1 MRENAQADFH
11 ASRITHHSSQITFQK
26 FMCGI
31 IGYVG
36 KKSASPILLEGLR
49 RLEYRGYDS
58 AGVAILQ
65 AADLQLRKKAGR
77 IDSGLATVLQSN
89 PAAGNLGIGHT
100 RWATHGIPSDKN
112 CHPHFDQSEK
122 IAVVHNGVIENYDAL
137 KQKLLRAGH
146 TFKSD
151 TDTEVL
157 AHLIGVHYEKLKVGR
172 VAPRAP
178 SQGKTENGAH
188 GVTRPTNDILTQA
201 VCDALREVIGTYGLA
216 VICADFPDMIVGAR
230 RGSPLIIGIGKH
242 ENFLAS
248 DANAIVAHTKKV
260 VYLNDYDVATIT
272 PERFDVLNLGADTA
286 NVQISNL
293 EFSQADSARGKHA
306 HFMLKEIFEQPQ
318 TVANALRGRID
329 FEGATAKFGGLN
341 MTAAELRGIDRIV
354 IAASGTSW
362 HAALVGEYLIEELAQ
377 LPVEVE
383 FAHEFCYRNAPL
395 EKNTVLLVLSQSG
408 ETADTL
414 AALREA
420 KRRGHRALAIVNVV
434 GSTIAREA
442 DGGIYMHAGPEIGV
456 ASTKAFVS
464 TLTILTLLAIHLG
477 RMRQLSA
484 NRAKEIL
491 RGLEA
496 LPKQIG
502 KNLAQN
508 SSLKKLA
515 KKYAKADDFF
525 FLGRGYT
532 FPIALEGALKLKEI
546 SYIHAE
552 GYSAAEMK
560 HGPIALI
567 DAQTPTVFLVPQ
579 DAMYD
584 KTMANLAMIR
594 ARQGPIIALATEG
607 DRQIKKVADDV
618 IYLPKTLEPI
628 YPILASVPLQLF
640 AYHIAVTR
648 GCDVDKPRN
657 LAKSVTVE

>member
-1 MRENAQADFH
+1 
-11 ASRITHHSSQITFQK
+11 
-26 FMCGI
+26 MCGI

-36 KKSASPILLEGLR
+36 KKPASPILLEGLR

-58 AGVAILQ
+58 AGVAVLDN
-65 AADLQLRKKAGR
+65 ASLSLRKKKGR
-77 IDSGLATVLQSN
+77 IDEGIARVLKAE
-89 PAAGNLGIGHT
+89 PAAGSLGIAHT
-100 RWATHGIPSDKN
+100 RWATHGVPSDTN
-112 CHPHFDQSEK
+112 CHPHLDASGK

-137 KQKLLRAGH
+137 KQKLIRAGH
-146 TFKSD
+146 KFKSD

-157 AHLIGVHYEKLKVGR
+157 AHLIGDHYEKR
-172 VAPRAP
+172 R
-178 SQGKTENGAH
+178 GKNVVNGDA
-188 GVTRPTNDILTQA
+188 NFLAQA

-216 VICADFPDMIVGAR
+216 VICTDFPDTIIGAR
-230 RGSPLIIGIGKH
+230 RGSPLIIGIGKN

-272 PERFDVLNLGADTA
+272 PERFDVLNLGTDTA

-293 EFSQADSARGKHA
+293 EFSQEDAARGKHA
-306 HFMLKEIFEQPQ
+306 HFMLKEIYEQPQ
-318 TVANALRGRID
+318 TILNALRGRLD

-341 MTAAELRGIDRIV
+341 MPAAELRGVDRIV

-395 EKNTVLLVLSQSG
+395 EKNTILLVLSQSG

-434 GSTIAREA
+434 GSTIARES

-464 TLTILTLLAIHLG
+464 TITILTLLAVHLG
-477 RMRQLSA
+477 RLRNLSA
-484 NRAKEIL
+484 KRAL
-491 RGLEA
+491 DVLHGLEA
-496 LPKQIG
+496 LPKQIE
-502 KNLAQN
+502 KILSQN
-508 SSLKKLA
+508 DALKKVA

-567 DAQTPTVFLVPQ
+567 DKNTPTVFLVPQ

-607 DRQIKKVADDV
+607 DKATKKVADDM
-618 IYLPKTLEPI
+618 IYLPPTLDLLN
-628 YPILASVPLQLF
+628 PILASVPLQLF
-640 AYHIAVTR
+640 AYHIAVAR

>member
-1 MRENAQADFH
+1 
-11 ASRITHHSSQITFQK
+11 
-26 FMCGI
+26 MCGI

-36 KKSASPILLEGLR
+36 KKEVSPILLEGLR

-58 AGVAILQ
+58 AGVAVLDGDALQ
-65 AADLQLRKKAGR
+65 VRKKKGK
-77 IDSGLATVLQSN
+77 ISEGLARLLKSEPV
-89 PAAGNLGIGHT
+89 AGTLGIGHT
-100 RWATHGIPSDKN
+100 RWATHGAPADINS
-112 CHPHFDQSEK
+112 HPHLDQSGT

-137 KQKLLRAGH
+137 KQKLLAAGH
-146 TFKSD
+146 KFKSS

-157 AHLIGVHYEKLKVGR
+157 AHLIGDYYEGCRSRGDEAQTKKKSATPHAV
-172 VAPRAP
+172 
-178 SQGKTENGAH
+178 SCNSKNGAN
-188 GVTRPTNDILTQA
+188 PLTQA
-201 VCDALREVIGTYGLA
+201 VCNALREVIGTYGIA
-216 VICADFPDMIVGAR
+216 VISADQPDTIVGAR
-230 RGSPLIIGIGKH
+230 RGSPLIIGIGTG

-248 DANAIVAHTKKV
+248 DANAFVGAAHTKKV
-260 VYLNDYDVATIT
+260 VYLNDYDVATVT
-272 PERFDVLNLGADTA
+272 PERFDVLNLGTDTA

-293 EFSQADSARGKHA
+293 EFSQEDAVRGRYD
-306 HFMLKEIFEQPQ
+306 HFMLKEIFEQPR
-318 TVANALRGRID
+318 TVENALRGRVD
-329 FEGATAKFGGLN
+329 REGATAKFGGLN
-341 MTAAELRGIDRIV
+341 LTSAELRSIDRIV

-362 HAALVGEYLIEELAQ
+362 HAALVGEYLVEELAQ

-434 GSTIAREA
+434 GSTIARES

-464 TLTILTLLAIHLG
+464 TLTVLALLAVHLG
-477 RMRQLSA
+477 RLRNLSARRALEILQALEAVPRQL
-484 NRAKEIL
+484 ETIL
-491 RGLEA
+491 KQNPA
-496 LPKQIG
+496 LKR
-502 KNLAQN
+502 LAG
-508 SSLKKLA
+508 
-515 KKYAKADDFF
+515 KYAKAEDFF
-525 FLGRGYT
+525 FLSRGYT

-567 DAQTPTVFLVPQ
+567 DPKTPTVFLVPQ
-579 DAMYD
+579 DSMYD

-594 ARQGPIIALATEG
+594 ARRGPIIALATEG
-607 DRQIKKVADDV
+607 DKQVRKVADDV
-618 IYLPKTLEPI
+618 IYLPPALEPI
-628 YPILASVPLQLF
+628 YPILAVVPLQLF
-640 AYHIAVTR
+640 AYHIAVAR

>member
-1 MRENAQADFH
+1 
-11 ASRITHHSSQITFQK
+11 
-26 FMCGI
+26 MCGI

-36 KKSASPILLEGLR
+36 KKTASPILLEGLR

-58 AGVAILQ
+58 AGVAIL
-65 AADLQLRKKAGR
+65 DNTGLSLRRKKGR
-77 IDSGLATVLQSN
+77 IDDGIARVLKAE
-89 PAAGNLGIGHT
+89 PAAGSLGIAHT
-100 RWATHGIPSDKN
+100 RWATHGVPSDIN
-112 CHPHFDQSEK
+112 CHPHLDASGK

-137 KQKLLRAGH
+137 KQKLIRAGH
-146 TFKSD
+146 KFKSD

-157 AHLIGVHYEKLKVGR
+157 AHLIGEHYQERKIGNRKSEIGN
-172 VAPRAP
+172 
-178 SQGKTENGAH
+178 E
-188 GVTRPTNDILTQA
+188 LTLA
-201 VCDALREVIGTYGLA
+201 VSDALREVIGTYGIA
-216 VICADFPDMIVGAR
+216 VICTDFPDLIIGAR
-230 RGSPLIIGIGKH
+230 RGSPLIIGIGKN

-272 PERFDVLNLGADTA
+272 PERFDVLNLGTDTA

-293 EFSQADSARGKHA
+293 EFSQEDAVRGKHA
-306 HFMLKEIFEQPQ
+306 HFMLKEIYEQPQ
-318 TVANALRGRID
+318 TILNALRGRLD

-341 MTAAELRGIDRIV
+341 MTAAELRNIDRIV

-377 LPVEVE
+377 IPVEVE

-395 EKNTVLLVLSQSG
+395 EKNTILLVLSQSG

-434 GSTIAREA
+434 GSTIARES

-464 TLTILTLLAIHLG
+464 TIAILTLLAVHLG
-477 RMRQLSA
+477 RLRNLSA
-484 NRAKEIL
+484 KRAL
-491 RGLEA
+491 DVLHGLEA
-496 LPKQIG
+496 LPKQIE
-502 KNLAQN
+502 KILAQN
-508 SSLKKLA
+508 DTLKKIA

-567 DAQTPTVFLVPQ
+567 DKNTPTVFLVPQ
-579 DAMYD
+579 DAMYE
-584 KTMANLAMIR
+584 KTLANLAMIR

-607 DRQIKKVADDV
+607 DKGIKKVADDV
-618 IYLPKTLEPI
+618 IYLPPALDLLN
-628 YPILASVPLQLF
+628 PILASIPLQLF
-640 AYHIAVTR
+640 AYHIAVAR

>member
-1 MRENAQADFH
+1 
-11 ASRITHHSSQITFQK
+11 
-26 FMCGI
+26 MCGI

-36 KKSASPILLEGLR
+36 KKAVSPILLEGLR

-58 AGVAILQ
+58 AGIAVL
-65 AADLQLRKKAGR
+65 DGDELLVRKKKGK
-77 IDSGLATVLQSN
+77 IGEGLARLLKSEPV
-89 PAAGNLGIGHT
+89 AGNLGIGHT
-100 RWATHGIPSDKN
+100 RWATHGPPSDIN
-112 CHPHFDQSEK
+112 SHPHLDQSGR
-122 IAVVHNGVIENYDAL
+122 IAVVHNGVVENYDAL
-137 KQKLLRAGH
+137 RQKLLAAGH
-146 TFKSD
+146 KFKSG

-157 AHLIGVHYEKLKVGR
+157 AHLIGDYYQKRHGKNGWGETPGEPLAGDNSGSRGR
-172 VAPRAP
+172 SPHQP
-178 SQGKTENGAH
+178 KNGSN
-188 GVTRPTNDILTQA
+188 PLTQA
-201 VCDALREVIGTYGLA
+201 VCDALREVIGTYGIA
-216 VICADFPDMIVGAR
+216 VICADQPDTIVGAR
-230 RGSPLIIGIGKH
+230 RGSPLIIGIGAG

-272 PERFDVLNLGADTA
+272 PERFDVLNLGTDTA
-286 NVQISNL
+286 NVQVSKL
-293 EFSQADSARGKHA
+293 EFSQEDAVRGKYE
-306 HFMLKEIFEQPQ
+306 HFMLKEIFEQPR
-318 TVANALRGRID
+318 TVENALRGRVD
-329 FEGATAKFGGLN
+329 TEGATAKFGGLN
-341 MTAAELRGIDRIV
+341 LTSAELRAIDRIV

-377 LPVEVE
+377 IPVEVE

-395 EKNTVLLVLSQSG
+395 EKNTVLLVISQSG

-434 GSTIAREA
+434 GSTVARES

-464 TLTILTLLAIHLG
+464 TLTILALLAVHLG
-477 RMRQLSA
+477 RMRNLSA
-484 NRAKEIL
+484 RRALEIL
-491 RGLEA
+491 HALEA
-496 LPKQIG
+496 VPNQLESI
-502 KNLAQN
+502 LAQN
-508 SSLKKLA
+508 NAFKKLA

-525 FLGRGYT
+525 FLSRGYT

-567 DAQTPTVFLVPQ
+567 DPKTPTVFLVPQ
-579 DAMYD
+579 DSIYD

-594 ARQGPIIALATEG
+594 ARKGPIIALATEG
-607 DRQIKKVADDV
+607 DKQIGKVANDV
-618 IYLPKTLEPI
+618 IYLPKALEPI
-628 YPILASVPLQLF
+628 YPILATVPLQLF
-640 AYHIAVTR
+640 AYHIAVAR

>member
-1 MRENAQADFH
+1 
-11 ASRITHHSSQITFQK
+11 
-26 FMCGI
+26 MCGI

-36 KKSASPILLEGLR
+36 KKAATPIILEGLR

-58 AGVAILQ
+58 AGIAVLHNGG
-65 AADLQLRKKAGR
+65 LLVRKKKGK
-77 IDSGLATVLQSN
+77 IGEGLARLLKSEPV
-89 PAAGNLGIGHT
+89 AGNLGIGHT
-100 RWATHGIPSDKN
+100 RWATHGPPSDIN
-112 CHPHFDQSEK
+112 SHPHLDQSGR
-122 IAVVHNGVIENYDAL
+122 IAVVHNGVIENYDRL
-137 KQKLLRAGH
+137 RDKLLKTGH
-146 TFKSD
+146 KFKSG

-157 AHLIGVHYEKLKVGR
+157 AHLIGDYYEKWRSRRCESADG
-172 VAPRAP
+172 PRFDKR
-178 SQGKTENGAH
+178 GYKTNG
-188 GVTRPTNDILTQA
+188 NDLTQA
-201 VCDALREVIGTYGLA
+201 VCDALREVIGTYGIA
-216 VICADFPDMIVGAR
+216 VICADEPDTIVGAR
-230 RGSPLIIGIGKH
+230 RGSPLIIGIGKG

-272 PERFDVLNLGADTA
+272 SERFDVLNLGADTA

-293 EFSQADSARGKHA
+293 EFSQEDAARGDFE
-306 HFMLKEIFEQPQ
+306 HFMLKEIFEQPR
-318 TVANALRGRID
+318 TVDNALRGRVD
-329 FEGATAKFGGLN
+329 AEGATAKFGGLN
-341 MTAAELRGIDRIV
+341 MTPAQLCSIKRII

-377 LPVEVE
+377 IPVEVE

-395 EKNTVLLVLSQSG
+395 ERDTVLLVLSQSG

-434 GSTIAREA
+434 GSTVARES

-464 TLTILTLLAIHLG
+464 TLTILALLAVHLG
-477 RMRQLSA
+477 RMRNLSA
-484 NRAKEIL
+484 RRALEIL
-491 RGLEA
+491 HALEA
-496 LPKQIG
+496 VPKQLESI
-502 KNLAQN
+502 LAQN
-508 SSLKKLA
+508 NAFKKLA

-567 DAQTPTVFLVPQ
+567 DPKTPTVFLVPQ
-579 DAMYD
+579 DSMYD

-594 ARQGPIIALATEG
+594 ARKGPIIALATEG
-607 DRQIKKVADDV
+607 DKRIKKVANDV
-618 IYLPKTLEPI
+618 IYLPKALELI
-628 YPILASVPLQLF
+628 NPILATVPLQLF
-640 AYHIAVTR
+640 AYHIAVVR

>member
-1 MRENAQADFH
+1 
-11 ASRITHHSSQITFQK
+11 
-26 FMCGI
+26 MCGI

-58 AGVAILQ
+58 AGVAVL
-65 AADLQLRKKAGR
+65 DTHGLVVRKKIGK
-77 IDSGLATVLQSN
+77 IDEGIARLLKSEPVTGS
-89 PAAGNLGIGHT
+89 LGIAHT
-100 RWATHGIPSDKN
+100 RWATHGVPADKN
-112 CHPHFDQSEK
+112 SHPHFDQSET
-122 IAVVHNGVIENYDAL
+122 IAVVHNGVIENYDTL
-137 KQKLLRAGH
+137 KQKLIAAGH
-146 TFKSD
+146 KFKSD

-157 AHLIGVHYEKLKVGR
+157 AHLIGDYYHKRKIENRKLEIGN
-172 VAPRAP
+172 
-178 SQGKTENGAH
+178 T
-188 GVTRPTNDILTQA
+188 LTQA

-216 VICADFPDMIVGAR
+216 VICTDFPDTIIGAR

-272 PERFDVLNLGADTA
+272 PERFDVQNLGTDTA

-293 EFSQADSARGKHA
+293 EFSQEDAARGKHA
-306 HFMLKEIFEQPQ
+306 HFMLKEIYEQPQ
-318 TVANALRGRID
+318 TILNALRGRLD

-341 MTAAELRGIDRIV
+341 MTAAELRNIDRIV

-377 LPVEVE
+377 IPVEVE

-434 GSTIAREA
+434 GSTIARES

-464 TLTILTLLAIHLG
+464 TISILTLLAVHLG
-477 RMRQLSA
+477 RLRNLSA
-484 NRAKEIL
+484 KRAL
-491 RGLEA
+491 DVLHGLEA
-496 LPKQIG
+496 LPKQIE
-502 KNLAQN
+502 KILAQN
-508 SSLKKLA
+508 DALKKIA
-515 KKYAKADDFF
+515 KKYANADDFF

-567 DAQTPTVFLVPQ
+567 DKNTPTVFLVPQ

-607 DRQIKKVADDV
+607 DKGIKKVANDV
-618 IYLPKTLEPI
+618 IYLPPTLDLLN
-628 YPILASVPLQLF
+628 PILASVPLQLF
-640 AYHIAVTR
+640 AYHIAVAR

>member
-1 MRENAQADFH
+1 
-11 ASRITHHSSQITFQK
+11 
-26 FMCGI
+26 MCGI

-36 KKSASPILLEGLR
+36 RKPASPILLEGLR

-58 AGVAILQ
+58 AGVAILG
-65 AADLQLRKKAGR
+65 DTTLLVRKKKGK
-77 IDSGLATVLQSN
+77 IDEGLARVLSAE
-89 PAAGNLGIGHT
+89 PAPGSLGIGHT
-100 RWATHGIPSDKN
+100 RWATHGVPSDKN
-112 CHPHFDQSEK
+112 SHPQTDASGK
-122 IAVVHNGVIENYDAL
+122 IAVVHNGVIENYDVL
-137 KQKLLRAGH
+137 KQRLLKAGH
-146 TFKSD
+146 KFTSD

-157 AHLIGVHYEKLKVGR
+157 AHLIGEYYAKRTVK
-172 VAPRAP
+172 
-178 SQGKTENGAH
+178 NGA
-188 GVTRPTNDILTQA
+188 DLLTQS

-216 VICADFPDMIVGAR
+216 VICSELPGTIVSAR
-230 RGSPLIIGIGKH
+230 RGSPLIIGIGKD
-242 ENFLAS
+242 ENFIAS

-272 PERFDVLNLGADTA
+272 PDRFDVSNLGTDTA

-293 EFSQADSARGKHA
+293 EFSQEDAQRGKHA
-306 HFMLKEIFEQPQ
+306 HFMLKEIYEQPL
-318 TVANALRGRID
+318 TVQNALRGRLD

-341 MTAAELRGIDRIV
+341 MTAAELRSVDRIV

-362 HAALVGEYLIEELAQ
+362 HAALVGEYLIEEFAQ
-377 LPVEVE
+377 IPVEVE
-383 FAHEFCYRNAPL
+383 FAHEFCYRNCPI

-434 GSTIAREA
+434 GSTIARES

-464 TLTILTLLAIHLG
+464 TLTVLSLLAVHLG
-477 RMRQLSA
+477 RLRNLPA
-484 NRAKEIL
+484 KRALEVL
-491 RGLEA
+491 RA
-496 LPKQIG
+496 LDAVPEQI
-502 KNLAQN
+502 KSILAQN
-508 SSLKKLA
+508 NVFKRIA
-515 KKYAKADDFF
+515 AKYAKAEDFF

-567 DAQTPTVFLVPQ
+567 DDKTPTVFLVPQ
-579 DAMYD
+579 DSMYD

-594 ARQGPIIALATEG
+594 ARKGPIIALATEG
-607 DRQIKKVADDV
+607 DTAIKKVANDV
-618 IYLPKTLEPI
+618 IYLPRALESI
-628 YPILASVPLQLF
+628 YPILATVPLQLF
-640 AYHIAVTR
+640 AYHIAVAR

>member
-1 MRENAQADFH
+1 
-11 ASRITHHSSQITFQK
+11 
-26 FMCGI
+26 MCGI

-36 KKSASPILLEGLR
+36 KKAASPILLEGLR

-58 AGVAILQ
+58 AGVAVLGGD
-65 AADLQLRKKAGR
+65 DLRVRKKIGR
-77 IDSGLATVLQSN
+77 IDKGLARLLKSE

-100 RWATHGIPSDKN
+100 RWATHGPPSDEN
-112 CHPHFDQSEK
+112 AHPHFDQSRK
-122 IAVVHNGVIENYDAL
+122 IAVVHNGVIENYGAL
-137 KQKLLRAGH
+137 KQKLLANGH
-146 TFKSD
+146 KFLSD

-157 AHLIGVHYEKLKVGR
+157 AHLIGDYYEKRKVGR
-172 VAPRAP
+172 AVPCAPDSSA
-178 SQGKTENGAH
+178 GGAH

-201 VCDALREVIGTYGLA
+201 VCDALRDVIGAYGIA
-216 VICADFPDMIVGAR
+216 VICAEQPTTIVGAR
-230 RGSPLIIGIGKH
+230 RGSPLIIGIGRG

-260 VYLNDYDVATIT
+260 VFLNDYDVATVT
-272 PERFDVLNLGADTA
+272 PERFGVLNLGTDTA
-286 NVQISNL
+286 NVQISKL
-293 EFSQADSARGKHA
+293 EFSQADAARGDFT
-306 HFMLKEIFEQPQ
+306 HFMLKEIFEQPR
-318 TVANALRGRID
+318 TVENALRGRVD
-329 FEGATAKFGGLN
+329 AEGATARFGGLN
-341 MTAAELRGIDRIV
+341 LTPAELRSIDRIV

-377 LPVEVE
+377 IPVEVE

-395 EKNTVLLVLSQSG
+395 EKSTVLLVLSQSG
-408 ETADTL
+408 ETADTV

-420 KRRGHRALAIVNVV
+420 KRRGHRALAVVNVV
-434 GSTIAREA
+434 GSTIARES

-464 TLTILTLLAIHLG
+464 TLTILALLAVHLG
-477 RMRQLSA
+477 RLRNLSA
-484 NRAKEIL
+484 RRALEIL
-491 RGLEA
+491 HALEA
-496 LPKQIG
+496 VPKQIEAI
-502 KNLAQN
+502 LARD
-508 SSLKKLA
+508 SALKTIA

-525 FLGRGYT
+525 FLSRGYT

-567 DAQTPTVFLVPQ
+567 DPKTPTVFLVPQ
-579 DAMYD
+579 DSVYD

-594 ARQGPIIALATEG
+594 ARKGPIIALATEG
-607 DRQIKKVADDV
+607 DKQIGKVADDV
-618 IYLPKTLEPI
+618 IYLPKALDPI
-628 YPILASVPLQLF
+628 YPILAVVPLQLF
-640 AYHIAVTR
+640 AYHIAVIR

>member
-1 MRENAQADFH
+1 
-11 ASRITHHSSQITFQK
+11 
-26 FMCGI
+26 MCGI

-58 AGVAILQ
+58 AGVAVLGKSG
-65 AADLQLRKKAGR
+65 LVVRKKLGK
-77 IDSGLATVLQSN
+77 IDEGIARLLKAEPVT
-89 PAAGNLGIGHT
+89 GNLGIAHT
-100 RWATHGIPSDKN
+100 RWATHGVPSDKN
-112 CHPHFDQSEK
+112 SHPHFDGSGK
-122 IAVVHNGVIENYDAL
+122 IAIVHNGVIENYDTL
-137 KQKLLRAGH
+137 KQRLLAAGH
-146 TFKSD
+146 KFKSD

-157 AHLIGVHYEKLKVGR
+157 AHLIGDYYEKRRKSGSAGILPAASSGQSPTR
-172 VAPRAP
+172 RQDAGAP
-178 SQGKTENGAH
+178 GTNG
-188 GVTRPTNDILTQA
+188 DSLTQA

-216 VICADFPDMIVGAR
+216 VICADFPNTIVGAR
-230 RGSPLIIGIGKH
+230 RGSPLIIGIGKD
-242 ENFLAS
+242 ENFLTS

-260 VYLNDYDVATIT
+260 VYLNDYDVATVT
-272 PERFDVLNLGADTA
+272 GERFDVQNLGTETA
-286 NVQISNL
+286 NVQISKL
-293 EFSQADSARGKHA
+293 EFSQEDAARGKHA
-306 HFMLKEIFEQPQ
+306 HFMLKEIYEQPQ
-318 TVANALRGRID
+318 TVLNALRGRID

-341 MTAAELRGIDRIV
+341 MTAAELRNIDRIV

-377 LPVEVE
+377 IPVEVE
-383 FAHEFCYRNAPL
+383 FAHEFCYRNCPL

-420 KRRGHRALAIVNVV
+420 KRRGHRTLSIINVV
-434 GSTIAREA
+434 GSTIARES

-464 TLTILTLLAIHLG
+464 TISILTLLAIHLG

-484 NRAKEIL
+484 KRAL
-491 RGLEA
+491 DVLHGLEA
-496 LPKQIG
+496 LPKQIE
-502 KNLAQN
+502 KILAQN
-508 SSLKKLA
+508 DTLKKVA
-515 KKYAKADDFF
+515 RKYAQANDFF

-567 DAQTPTVFLVPQ
+567 DEKTPTVFLVPQ

-594 ARQGPIIALATEG
+594 ARKGPIIAVATEG
-607 DRQIKKVADDV
+607 DKATKKVAEDM
-618 IYLPKTLEPI
+618 IYLPPTLDLLN
-628 YPILASVPLQLF
+628 PILATVPLQLF
-640 AYHIAVTR
+640 AYHIAVAR

>member
-1 MRENAQADFH
+1 
-11 ASRITHHSSQITFQK
+11 
-26 FMCGI
+26 MCGI

-36 KKSASPILLEGLR
+36 AKSASPILLAGLR

-58 AGVAILQ
+58 AGVAVLDRAGIHVRKTVGKIDEGI
-65 AADLQLRKKAGR
+65 ARRLRVEPVAGH
-77 IDSGLATVLQSN
+77 
-89 PAAGNLGIGHT
+89 LGIAHT
-100 RWATHGIPSDKN
+100 RWATHGAPSNKN
-112 CHPHFDQSEK
+112 SHPHLDASGR
-122 IAVVHNGVIENYDAL
+122 IAVVHNGVIENYDLL
-137 KQKLLRAGH
+137 KQRLLAAGH
-146 TFKSD
+146 KFKSD

-157 AHLIGVHYEKLKVGR
+157 AHLIGDYYQQIKG
-172 VAPRAP
+172 
-178 SQGKTENGAH
+178 GK
-188 GVTRPTNDILTQA
+188 RPAEGGNALTAA
-201 VCDALREVIGTYGLA
+201 VCAALREVIGTYGLA
-216 VICADFPDMIVGAR
+216 VLCADFPDTLIGAR
-230 RGSPLIIGIGKH
+230 RGSPLIIGLGQG

-248 DANAIVAHTKKV
+248 DANAIVSHTKKV

-293 EFSQADSARGKHA
+293 EFSQEDAARGKHA
-306 HFMLKEIFEQPQ
+306 HFMLKEIYEQPQ
-318 TVANALRGRID
+318 TVRNALRGRLD
-329 FEGATAKFGGLN
+329 FEGATARFGGLN
-341 MTAAELRGIDRIV
+341 LTAAGLRGIDRII

-377 LPVEVE
+377 IPVEVE
-383 FAHEFCYRNAPL
+383 FAHEFCYRNCPL

-420 KRRGHRALAIVNVV
+420 QRRGHRALAIVNVV

-442 DGGIYMHAGPEIGV
+442 DGGIYLHAGPEIGV

-464 TLTILTLLAIHLG
+464 TLAVLTLLAVHLG
-477 RMRQLSA
+477 RLRQLSA

-491 RGLEA
+491 VGLEA
-496 LPKQIG
+496 LPGQIE
-502 KNLAQN
+502 KILAQN
-508 SSLKKLA
+508 DALKKLA
-515 KKYAKADDFF
+515 RKYASAEDFF
-525 FLGRGYT
+525 FLSRGYT

-579 DAMYD
+579 DAMYE

-594 ARQGPIIALATEG
+594 ARKGPIIALATEG
-607 DRQIKKVADDV
+607 DRATKKVADDV
-618 IYLPKTLEPI
+618 FYLPKTLDLLN
-628 YPILASVPLQLF
+628 PILTSVPLQLF
-640 AYHIAVTR
+640 AYHIAVAR

>member
-1 MRENAQADFH
+1 LKWQTVAA
-11 ASRITHHSSQITFQK
+11 ALTFQPFNALTK
-26 FMCGI
+26 LKNMCGI

-36 KKSASPILLEGLR
+36 KKAASPILLEGLR

-58 AGVAILQ
+58 AGVAVLNNGELLVQ
-65 AADLQLRKKAGR
+65 KKRGK
-77 IDSGLATVLQSN
+77 IHDGLAHVLKTG
-89 PAAGNLGIGHT
+89 PVAGNLGIGHT
-100 RWATHGIPSDKN
+100 RWATHGVPSDKN
-112 CHPHFDQSEK
+112 SHPQLDQTGK
-122 IAVVHNGVIENYDAL
+122 IAVVHNGVIENHELL
-137 KQKLLRAGH
+137 KSKLLAAGH

-157 AHLIGVHYEKLKVGR
+157 AHLIGDYYQQRRGNTKN
-172 VAPRAP
+172 P
-178 SQGKTENGAH
+178 
-188 GVTRPTNDILTQA
+188 LTQA
-201 VCDALREVIGTYGLA
+201 VCAALREVIGTYGLA
-216 VICADFPDMIVGAR
+216 VVCADEPDKIVGAR
-230 RGSPLIIGIGKH
+230 RGSPLIIGIGKG

-272 PERFDVLNLGADTA
+272 PKKFKVINLGTDTA
-286 NVQISNL
+286 NVQINKL
-293 EFSQADSARGKHA
+293 EFNQEDAVRGQHA
-306 HFMLKEIFEQPQ
+306 HFMLKEIYEQPR
-318 TVANALRGRID
+318 TVENALRGRVD
-329 FEGATAKFGGLN
+329 HKNATAHLGGLN
-341 MTAAELRGIDRIV
+341 LSETELRSLNRII

-362 HAALVGEYLIEELAQ
+362 HAALVGEYLIEQLAGI
-377 LPVEVE
+377 PVEVE
-383 FAHEFCYRNAPL
+383 FAHEFSYRNAPL

-420 KRRGHRALAIVNVV
+420 RRRSLRALAIVNVV

-464 TLTILTLLAIHLG
+464 TLTVLSLLGIYLG
-477 RMRQLSA
+477 QMRKLSA
-484 NRAKEIL
+484 HRALEML
-491 RGLEA
+491 HALEA
-496 LPKQIG
+496 IPEQIESI
-502 KNLAQN
+502 LAQN
-508 SSLKKLA
+508 NSLKKIA
-515 KKYAKADDFF
+515 RKYAKADDFF
-525 FLGRGYT
+525 FLGRGCT

-567 DAQTPTVFLVPQ
+567 DKRTPTVFLVPQ
-579 DAMYD
+579 DSMYD

-594 ARQGPIIALATEG
+594 ARKGPIIALATEG
-607 DRQIKKVADDV
+607 DKGIKRVADDV
-618 IYLPKTLEPI
+618 IYLPKTLDLLN
-628 YPILASVPLQLF
+628 PILAVVPLQLF
-640 AYHIAVTR
+640 AYHIAVAR

>member
-1 MRENAQADFH
+1 
-11 ASRITHHSSQITFQK
+11 
-26 FMCGI
+26 MCGI
-31 IGYVG
+31 IGYAG
-36 KKSASPILLEGLR
+36 KKAATPILLEGLR

-58 AGVAILQ
+58 AGVAVVHDF
-65 AADLQLRKKAGR
+65 DLRVRKKKGR
-77 IDSGLATVLQSN
+77 IDEGLARLLKSE
-89 PAAGNLGIGHT
+89 PAAGNLGIAHT
-100 RWATHGIPSDKN
+100 RWATHGPPSDIN
-112 CHPHFDQSEK
+112 SHPHLDQSGR
-122 IAVVHNGVIENYDAL
+122 IAIVHNGVIENYDAL
-137 KQKLLRAGH
+137 REKLVKAGH
-146 TFKSD
+146 KFRSA

-157 AHLIGVHYEKLKVGR
+157 AHLIGDYYEKRRG
-172 VAPRAP
+172 
-178 SQGKTENGAH
+178 QGGNGKN
-188 GVTRPTNDILTQA
+188 GNSNPLTQA

-216 VICADFPDMIVGAR
+216 VVSADQPDTIVGAR
-230 RGSPLIIGIGKH
+230 RGSPLIIGIGKG

-272 PERFDVLNLGADTA
+272 PERFDVLNPGTDTA
-286 NVQISNL
+286 NFQISNL
-293 EFSQADSARGKHA
+293 EFSQEDAARGKYA

-318 TVANALRGRID
+318 TVQNALRGRVD
-329 FEGATAKFGGLN
+329 KEGATAKFGGLN
-341 MTAAELRGIDRIV
+341 LTAAQLRSVERIV

-377 LPVEVE
+377 IPVEVE

-395 EKNTVLLVLSQSG
+395 EHDTVLLVISQSG

-420 KRRGHRALAIVNVV
+420 KRRGHRALTIVNVV
-434 GSTIAREA
+434 GSTIARES

-464 TLTILTLLAIHLG
+464 TLTVLSLFAVHLG
-477 RMRQLSA
+477 RTRLLSA
-484 NRAKEIL
+484 NRAREIL
-491 RGLEA
+491 HALEA
-496 LPKQIG
+496 APKQIEAI
-502 KNLAQN
+502 LAQ
-508 SSLKKLA
+508 SDAFKKLA
-515 KKYAKADDFF
+515 KKFHKAEDFF

-567 DAQTPTVFLVPQ
+567 DPKTPTVFVVPQ
-579 DAMYD
+579 DSMYD

-594 ARQGPIIALATEG
+594 ARKGPIIALATEG
-607 DRQIKKVADDV
+607 DKQIRKVADDV
-618 IYLPKTLEPI
+618 IYLPKALEPI
-628 YPILASVPLQLF
+628 YPILAAVPLQLF
-640 AYHIAVTR
+640 AYHIAVAR

>member
-1 MRENAQADFH
+1 
-11 ASRITHHSSQITFQK
+11 
-26 FMCGI
+26 MCGI

-36 KKSASPILLEGLR
+36 KKAASPIILEGLR

-58 AGVAILQ
+58 AGMAILHG
-65 AADLQLRKKAGR
+65 ADLLVRKKKGK
-77 IDSGLATVLQSN
+77 IDEGLAPLLKLEPV
-89 PAAGNLGIGHT
+89 AGNLGIGHT
-100 RWATHGIPSDKN
+100 RWATHGVPSDKN
-112 CHPHFDQSEK
+112 SHPQLDASGK
-122 IAVVHNGVIENYDAL
+122 IAVVHNGVIENFDAL
-137 KQKLLRAGH
+137 KQRLLKTGH
-146 TFKSD
+146 KFKSD

-157 AHLIGVHYEKLKVGR
+157 AHLIGEHYEKRRG
-172 VAPRAP
+172 
-178 SQGKTENGAH
+178 QNGD
-188 GVTRPTNDILTQA
+188 RLTLA

-216 VICADFPDMIVGAR
+216 VICADEPYKIIGAR
-230 RGSPLIIGIGKH
+230 RGSPLIIGIGNG

-248 DANAIVAHTKKV
+248 DANAIVAHTRKV

-286 NVQISNL
+286 KIQISEL
-293 EFSQADSARGKHA
+293 EFRQEDAVRGEHA
-306 HFMLKEIFEQPQ
+306 HFMLKEIFEQPRS
-318 TVANALRGRID
+318 VENALRGRID
-329 FEGATAKFGGLN
+329 KENATAKFGGLN
-341 MTAAELRGIDRIV
+341 LSEKELRSIQRIV

-362 HAALVGEYLIEELAQ
+362 HAALVGEYLIEELAGI
-377 LPVEVE
+377 PVEVE

-420 KRRGHRALAIVNVV
+420 KRRGHPALAIVNVV
-434 GSTIAREA
+434 GSTIARES

-464 TLTILTLLAIHLG
+464 TLTVLTMLAVHLG
-477 RMRQLSA
+477 RMRSLAAS
-484 NRAKEIL
+484 RAVEIL
-491 RGLEA
+491 HALET
-496 LPKQIG
+496 LPKQIE
-502 KNLAQN
+502 KLLAQN
-508 SSLKKLA
+508 DSLKKIA

-567 DAQTPTVFLVPQ
+567 DKKTPTVFLVPE
-579 DAMYD
+579 DAMRE
-584 KTMANLAMIR
+584 KTLANLAMIR
-594 ARQGPIIALATEG
+594 ARKGPIIVLATEG
-607 DRQIKKVADDV
+607 DKAIKKVADDV
-618 IYLPKTLEPI
+618 IFLPKTLELLN
-628 YPILASVPLQLF
+628 PILASVPLQLF
-640 AYHIAVTR
+640 AYHIAVAR

>member
-1 MRENAQADFH
+1 
-11 ASRITHHSSQITFQK
+11 
-26 FMCGI
+26 MCGI

-36 KKSASPILLEGLR
+36 RKAASPILLEGLR

-58 AGVAILQ
+58 AGVALVCGGS
-65 AADLQLRKKAGR
+65 LLVRKKKGK
-77 IDSGLATVLQSN
+77 IGEGLARLLKSEPVE
-89 PAAGNLGIGHT
+89 GNLGIGHT
-100 RWATHGIPSDKN
+100 RWATHGPPSDKN
-112 CHPHFDQSEK
+112 SHPQLDQSGK
-122 IAVVHNGVIENYDAL
+122 IAIVHNGVIENYDAL
-137 KQKLLRAGH
+137 KQRLLKAGH

-157 AHLIGVHYEKLKVGR
+157 AHLIGDYFECYK
-172 VAPRAP
+172 
-178 SQGKTENGAH
+178 SGKRKAEGGNQ
-188 GVTRPTNDILTQA
+188 LTQA

-216 VICADFPDMIVGAR
+216 VVSADQPDTIVGAR
-230 RGSPLIIGIGKH
+230 RGSPLIIGIGNG

-248 DANAIVAHTKKV
+248 DANAFAGAAHTKKV

-272 PERFDVLNLGADTA
+272 PERFDVLNLGTDTA

-293 EFSQADSARGKHA
+293 EFSQEDAVRGKYA
-306 HFMLKEIFEQPQ
+306 HFMLKEIFEQPR
-318 TVANALRGRID
+318 TVENALRGRVD
-329 FEGATAKFGGLN
+329 NEGATAKFGGLN
-341 MTAAELRGIDRIV
+341 LTSAELRSIDRIV

-377 LPVEVE
+377 IPVEVE
-383 FAHEFCYRNAPL
+383 FAHEFCYRNCPL

-420 KRRGHRALAIVNVV
+420 KRRGHKALAIVNVV
-434 GSTIAREA
+434 GSTIARES

-464 TLTILTLLAIHLG
+464 TLTILSLLAVHLG
-477 RMRQLSA
+477 RLRNLSA
-484 NRAKEIL
+484 RRALEIL
-491 RGLEA
+491 HALEA
-496 LPKQIG
+496 VPKQLESI
-502 KNLAQN
+502 LAQN
-508 SSLKKLA
+508 NALKKVA

-525 FLGRGYT
+525 FLSRGYT

-567 DAQTPTVFLVPQ
+567 DPKTPTVFLVPQ
-579 DAMYD
+579 DSMYD

-594 ARQGPIIALATEG
+594 ARKGPIIALATEG
-607 DRQIKKVADDV
+607 DKQIGKVANDV
-618 IYLPKTLEPI
+618 IYLPKALELI
-628 YPILASVPLQLF
+628 YPILATVPLQLF
-640 AYHIAVTR
+640 AYHIAVAR

>member
-1 MRENAQADFH
+1 
-11 ASRITHHSSQITFQK
+11 
-26 FMCGI
+26 MCGI

-36 KKSASPILLEGLR
+36 KKSAAPILLEGLR

-58 AGVAILQ
+58 AGVAVLDR
-65 AADLQLRKKAGR
+65 AGLALRKKLGK
-77 IDSGLATVLQSN
+77 IDEGIARVLKAE
-89 PAAGNLGIGHT
+89 PVRGCLGIAHT
-100 RWATHGIPSDKN
+100 RWATHGAPCDKN
-112 CHPHFDQSEK
+112 SHPHLDGSGRV
-122 IAVVHNGVIENYDAL
+122 ALVHNGVIENYDTL
-137 KQKLLRAGH
+137 KQRLLAAGH
-146 TFKSD
+146 KFKSD

-157 AHLIGVHYEKLKVGR
+157 AHLIGDYYEKR
-172 VAPRAP
+172 R
-178 SQGKTENGAH
+178 GKNGDA
-188 GVTRPTNDILTQA
+188 LTQA

-216 VICADFPDMIVGAR
+216 VICTDFPNTIVGAR
-230 RGSPLIIGIGKH
+230 RGSPLIIGIGKD
-242 ENFLAS
+242 ENFVTS

-260 VYLNDYDVATIT
+260 VYLNDYDVATVT
-272 PERFDVLNLGADTA
+272 GDRFDVQNLGTETA
-286 NVQISNL
+286 KVQISKL
-293 EFSQADSARGKHA
+293 EFSQEDAARGRHA
-306 HFMLKEIFEQPQ
+306 HFMLKEIYEQPQ
-318 TVANALRGRID
+318 TVLNALRGRLD

-341 MTAAELRGIDRIV
+341 LTPAELRHIDRIV

-383 FAHEFCYRNAPL
+383 FAHEFCYRNCPL

-420 KRRGHRALAIVNVV
+420 KRRGHKALAIVNVV

-464 TLTILTLLAIHLG
+464 TITILTLLAVHLG
-477 RMRQLSA
+477 RLRNLSA
-484 NRAKEIL
+484 KRAL
-491 RGLEA
+491 DVLHGLEA
-496 LPKQIG
+496 LPKQIE
-502 KNLAQN
+502 KILAQN
-508 SSLKKLA
+508 DALKKLA
-515 KKYAKADDFF
+515 KKYAPAEDFF
-525 FLGRGYT
+525 FLGRSYT

-567 DAQTPTVFLVPQ
+567 DEKTPTVFLVPQ
-579 DAMYD
+579 DAMYE

-594 ARQGPIIALATEG
+594 ARKGPIIAVATEG
-607 DRQIKKVADDV
+607 DKATKKVAEDM
-618 IYLPKTLEPI
+618 IYLPQTLDLLN
-628 YPILASVPLQLF
+628 PILASVPLQLF
-640 AYHIAVTR
+640 AYHIAVAR

>member
-1 MRENAQADFH
+1 
-11 ASRITHHSSQITFQK
+11 
-26 FMCGI
+26 MCGI

-36 KKSASPILLEGLR
+36 KKAATPILLEGLR

-58 AGVAILQ
+58 AGVAL
-65 AADLQLRKKAGR
+65 LHEGSLLLRKRKGK
-77 IDSGLATVLQSN
+77 IDGGIARLLKSEPITGT
-89 PAAGNLGIGHT
+89 LGIGHT

-112 CHPHFDQSEK
+112 SHPHLDQSGR
-122 IAVVHNGVIENYDAL
+122 IAIVHNGVIENYDAL
-137 KQKLLRAGH
+137 KQKLLKAGH

-157 AHLIGVHYEKLKVGR
+157 AHLIGDYYEKRKVGR
-172 VAPRAP
+172 VTPCAPN
-178 SQGKTENGAH
+178 SSKGGAH
-188 GVTRPTNDILTQA
+188 GVTRPTSDALTQA
-201 VCDALREVIGTYGLA
+201 VCDALREVIGTYGIA
-216 VICADFPDMIVGAR
+216 VVCADFPNTIVGAR
-230 RGSPLIIGIGKH
+230 RGSPLIIGIGKD
-242 ENFLAS
+242 ENFVAS

-260 VYLNDYDVATIT
+260 VYLNDYDVATIA
-272 PERFDVLNLGADTA
+272 PERFDVLNLGTDTA

-293 EFSQADSARGKHA
+293 EFSQEDAARGKFA

-318 TVANALRGRID
+318 TVLNALRGRLD

-341 MTAAELRGIDRIV
+341 MTAAELRNIDRII

-362 HAALVGEYLIEELAQ
+362 HAALVGEYLIEEFAQ
-377 LPVEVE
+377 IPVEVE
-383 FAHEFCYRNAPL
+383 FAHEFCYRNCPL
-395 EKNTVLLVLSQSG
+395 EKNTVLLVISQSG

-420 KRRGHRALAIVNVV
+420 KRRGHKALAIVNVV
-434 GSTIAREA
+434 GSTIARES

-464 TLTILTLLAIHLG
+464 TLAVLTLLAIHLG
-477 RMRQLSA
+477 RMRLLSA
-484 NRAKEIL
+484 NRALEIL
-491 RGLEA
+491 RALEA
-496 LPKQIG
+496 LPKQLESI
-502 KNLAQN
+502 LAQ
-508 SSLKKLA
+508 SDALKKLA
-515 KKYAKADDFF
+515 KKYAKAGNFF
-525 FLGRGYT
+525 FLGRGFT

-567 DAQTPTVFLVPQ
+567 DPQTPTVFVVPR
-579 DAMYD
+579 DSMYD

-594 ARQGPIIALATEG
+594 ARKGPIIALATEG
-607 DRQIKKVADDV
+607 DKQIGKVANDV
-618 IYLPKTLEPI
+618 FFLPPTLESLNPV
-628 YPILASVPLQLF
+628 LAAVPLQLF
-640 AYHIAVTR
+640 AYHIAVAR

>member
-1 MRENAQADFH
+1 M
-11 ASRITHHSSQITFQK
+11 
-26 FMCGI
+26 
-31 IGYVG
+31 
-36 KKSASPILLEGLR
+36 EGLR

-58 AGVAILQ
+58 AGVAVLDN
-65 AADLQLRKKAGR
+65 AKLSVRRKKGK
-77 IDSGLATVLQSN
+77 IDEGIARVLKAE
-89 PAAGNLGIGHT
+89 PAAGNLGIAHT
-100 RWATHGIPSDKN
+100 RWATHGVPSDIN
-112 CHPHFDQSEK
+112 CHPHLDASGK

-137 KQKLLRAGH
+137 KQKLIRAGH
-146 TFKSD
+146 KFKSD

-157 AHLIGVHYEKLKVGR
+157 AHLIGEHYQQNKSGKRKVESGNEL
-172 VAPRAP
+172 A
-178 SQGKTENGAH
+178 
-188 GVTRPTNDILTQA
+188 QA

-216 VICADFPDMIVGAR
+216 VICTDFPDTIIGAR
-230 RGSPLIIGIGKH
+230 RGSPLIIGIGKN

-272 PERFDVLNLGADTA
+272 PERFDVLNLGTDTA
-286 NVQISNL
+286 KVQISQL
-293 EFSQADSARGKHA
+293 EFSQEDAARGKHA
-306 HFMLKEIFEQPQ
+306 HFMLKEIYEQPQ
-318 TVANALRGRID
+318 TVLNALRGRLD

-341 MTAAELRGIDRIV
+341 MTAAELRNIDRIV

-377 LPVEVE
+377 IPVEVE

-434 GSTIAREA
+434 GSTIARES

-464 TLTILTLLAIHLG
+464 TISILTLLAVHLG
-477 RMRQLSA
+477 RLRNLSA
-484 NRAKEIL
+484 KRAL
-491 RGLEA
+491 DVLHGLEA
-496 LPKQIG
+496 LPKQIE
-502 KNLAQN
+502 KILAQN
-508 SSLKKLA
+508 DTLKKVA

-567 DAQTPTVFLVPQ
+567 DAKTPTVFLVPQ

-607 DRQIKKVADDV
+607 DKGIKKVADDV
-618 IYLPKTLEPI
+618 IYLPPTLDLLN
-628 YPILASVPLQLF
+628 PILASVPLQLF
-640 AYHIAVTR
+640 AYHIAVAR

>member
-1 MRENAQADFH
+1 
-11 ASRITHHSSQITFQK
+11 
-26 FMCGI
+26 MCGI

-36 KKSASPILLEGLR
+36 KKAASPILLEGLR

-58 AGVAILQ
+58 AGVAVLRE
-65 AADLQLRKKAGR
+65 ADLLMRKKVGR
-77 IDSGLATVLQSN
+77 IDSGLATVLQSD
-89 PAAGNLGIGHT
+89 PVSGTLGIGHT

-112 CHPHFDQSEK
+112 CHPHFDQTER

-137 KQKLLRAGH
+137 KDRLRAAGH
-146 TFKSD
+146 KFRSD

-157 AHLIGVHYEKLKVGR
+157 AHLIGDYYEKQR
-172 VAPRAP
+172 VRNLTRAV
-178 SQGKTENGAH
+178 S
-188 GVTRPTNDILTQA
+188 
-201 VCDALREVIGTYGLA
+201 DALREVIGTYGIA
-216 VICADFPDMIVGAR
+216 VICADEPDKIVGAR
-230 RGSPLIIGIGKH
+230 RGSPLIIGIGKG

-248 DANAIVAHTKKV
+248 DANAIVAHTKRV
-260 VYLNDYDVATIT
+260 VYLNDYDVATVT
-272 PERFDVLNLGADTA
+272 AGQFEVQNLGADTA
-286 NVQISNL
+286 KVQISRL
-293 EFSQADSARGKHA
+293 EFDLEDAVRGEHA
-306 HFMLKEIFEQPQ
+306 HFMLKEILEQPR
-318 TVANALRGRID
+318 TIENALRGRVD
-329 FEGATAKFGGLN
+329 LKNATAKFGGLN
-341 MTAAELRGIDRIV
+341 MSDKEMRAISRII

-362 HAALVGEYLIEELAQ
+362 HAGLVGEYLLEEFAGI
-377 LPVEVE
+377 PVEVE

-420 KRRGHRALAIVNVV
+420 RRRGHKALAIVNVV

-464 TLTILTLLAIHLG
+464 TLTILTLLAIYLG
-477 RMRQLSA
+477 RMRNLSA
-484 NRAKEIL
+484 SQAL
-491 RGLEA
+491 PVLHGLEG
-496 LPKQIG
+496 LPKQVEKI
-502 KNLAQN
+502 LAQDKA
-508 SSLKKLA
+508 LKA
-515 KKYAKADDFF
+515 IARKYVGADDFF

-532 FPIALEGALKLKEI
+532 YPLALEGALKLKEI

-567 DAQTPTVFLVPQ
+567 DKKTPTVFLVPR
-579 DAMYD
+579 DSMYE

-594 ARQGPIIALATEG
+594 ARKGVIVALATEG
-607 DRQIKKVADDV
+607 DHAIKKVANDV
-618 IYLPKTLEPI
+618 IYLPNTLESLN
-628 YPILASVPLQLF
+628 PILAAVPLQLF
-640 AYHIAVTR
+640 AYHIAVAR

>member
-1 MRENAQADFH
+1 
-11 ASRITHHSSQITFQK
+11 
-26 FMCGI
+26 MCGI

-36 KKSASPILLEGLR
+36 KKAASPILLEGLR

-58 AGVAILQ
+58 AGVALASGGELLI
-65 AADLQLRKKAGR
+65 RKKMGK
-77 IDSGLATVLQSN
+77 IGEGLARLLKSEPVE
-89 PAAGNLGIGHT
+89 GNLGIGHT
-100 RWATHGIPSDKN
+100 RWATHGPPSDKN
-112 CHPHFDQSEK
+112 SHPQLDQSGK
-122 IAVVHNGVIENYDAL
+122 IAIVHNGVIENFDAL
-137 KQKLLRAGH
+137 KQKLIATGH
-146 TFKSD
+146 KFKSD

-157 AHLIGVHYEKLKVGR
+157 AHLIGEYYEKRRGTGPAK
-172 VAPRAP
+172 
-178 SQGKTENGAH
+178 NGSN
-188 GVTRPTNDILTQA
+188 PLTQA

-216 VICADFPDMIVGAR
+216 VISADEPDTMVGAR
-230 RGSPLIIGIGKH
+230 RGSPLIIGIGTG

-286 NVQISNL
+286 NVQVSKL
-293 EFSQADSARGKHA
+293 EFSQEDAVRGKHA
-306 HFMLKEIFEQPQ
+306 HFMLKEIYEQPR
-318 TVANALRGRID
+318 TVENALRGRVD
-329 FEGATAKFGGLN
+329 NEGATARFGGLN
-341 MTAAELRGIDRIV
+341 LTSAELRSIDRVV

-377 LPVEVE
+377 IPVEVE

-395 EKNTVLLVLSQSG
+395 EKNTVLLVISQSG

-434 GSTIAREA
+434 GSTVARES

-464 TLTILTLLAIHLG
+464 TLTILALLAVHLG
-477 RMRQLSA
+477 RLRNLSA
-484 NRAKEIL
+484 RRALEIL
-491 RGLEA
+491 NALEA
-496 LPKQIG
+496 VPKQLESI
-502 KNLAQN
+502 LAQN
-508 SSLKKLA
+508 NAFKKLA
-515 KKYAKADDFF
+515 KKYAKADNFF
-525 FLGRGYT
+525 FLSRGYT

-567 DAQTPTVFLVPQ
+567 DPQTPTVFLVPQ
-579 DAMYD
+579 DSMYD

-594 ARQGPIIALATEG
+594 ARKGPIIALATEG
-607 DRQIKKVADDV
+607 DKQIGKVANDV
-618 IYLPKTLEPI
+618 IFLPKALEPI

-640 AYHIAVTR
+640 AYHIAVAR

>member
-1 MRENAQADFH
+1 
-11 ASRITHHSSQITFQK
+11 
-26 FMCGI
+26 MCGI
-31 IGYVG
+31 IGYVR
-36 KKSASPILLEGLR
+36 KKAVSPILLEGLR

-58 AGVAILQ
+58 AGIAVL
-65 AADLQLRKKAGR
+65 DGDELLVRKKKGK
-77 IDSGLATVLQSN
+77 ISEGLARLLKSEPV
-89 PAAGNLGIGHT
+89 AGNLGIGHT
-100 RWATHGIPSDKN
+100 RWATHGPPSDIN
-112 CHPHFDQSEK
+112 SHPHLDQSGR
-122 IAVVHNGVIENYDAL
+122 IAVVHNGVVENFDAL
-137 KQKLLRAGH
+137 RQKLLATGH
-146 TFKSD
+146 KFKSG

-157 AHLIGVHYEKLKVGR
+157 AHLIGDYYGKRQKVAQPSRLHLKKAGETP
-172 VAPRAP
+172 AL
-178 SQGKTENGAH
+178 
-188 GVTRPTNDILTQA
+188 LTQA
-201 VCDALREVIGTYGLA
+201 VCDALREVIGTYGIA
-216 VICADFPDMIVGAR
+216 VICADQPDTIVGAR
-230 RGSPLIIGIGKH
+230 RGSPLIIGIGAG

-272 PERFDVLNLGADTA
+272 PERFDVLNLGTDTA
-286 NVQISNL
+286 NVQVSKL
-293 EFSQADSARGKHA
+293 EFSQEDAVRGKYE
-306 HFMLKEIFEQPQ
+306 HFMLKEIFEQPR
-318 TVANALRGRID
+318 TVENALRGRVD
-329 FEGATAKFGGLN
+329 NEGATAKFGGLN
-341 MTAAELRGIDRIV
+341 LTSAELRAIDRIV

-377 LPVEVE
+377 IPVEVE

-395 EKNTVLLVLSQSG
+395 EKNTVLLVISQSG

-434 GSTIAREA
+434 GSSIARES

-464 TLTILTLLAIHLG
+464 TLTILALLAVHLG
-477 RMRQLSA
+477 RLRNLSA
-484 NRAKEIL
+484 RRALEIL
-491 RGLEA
+491 HALEA
-496 LPKQIG
+496 MPKQLESI
-502 KNLAQN
+502 LAQN
-508 SSLKKLA
+508 NAFKKLA

-567 DAQTPTVFLVPQ
+567 DPKTPTVFLVPQ
-579 DAMYD
+579 DSMYD

-594 ARQGPIIALATEG
+594 ARKGPIIALATEG
-607 DRQIKKVADDV
+607 DKQIGKVANDV
-618 IYLPKTLEPI
+618 IYLPKALEPI
-628 YPILASVPLQLF
+628 YPILASVPVQLF
-640 AYHIAVTR
+640 AYHIAVVR